1 MISDQVY
8 NVLTNGIGHIGCT
21 SSSLRPFHADPL
33 GICCDQATNTI
44 VCCLNR
50 KTNKLF
56 LEQLEIGSRVSLFAA
71 VISHE
76 AYNLKGAVTELRDVN
91 DYESQV
97 CDALRE
103 KMYGFYGE
111 LGIPKNLALVLG
123 AGMMTILCRRPLDE
137 TVQYSPQLDALQ
149 AMLLSIFQEMRGLAS
164 TDDHRCHHRLC
175 L

>member
-44 VCCLNR
+44 VCCLNK
-50 KTNKLF
+50 KTSKLF
-56 LEQLEIGSRVSLFAA
+56 LEHLEIGSRVSLFAA

-76 AYNLKGAVTELRDVN
+76 AYNLKGAVTKLRDVN
-91 DYESQV
+91 DDESQV
-97 CDALRE
+97 CDDLRE

-111 LGIPKNLALVLG
+111 LGIPKNLADRYWLKPIDIAVVFSVDKVFVQTPG
-123 AGMMTILCRRPLDE
+123 PDAGKEI
-137 TVQYSPQLDALQ
+137 
-149 AMLLSIFQEMRGLAS
+149 
-164 TDDHRCHHRLC
+164 
-175 L
+175 

>member
-44 VCCLNR
+44 VCCLNK

-56 LEQLEIGSRVSLFAA
+56 LDHLAIGSRVSLFAT

-76 AYNLKGAVTELRDVN
+76 AYNLKGSGQKLAAVRLLR
-91 DYESQV
+91 Y
-97 CDALRE
+97 C
-103 KMYGFYGE
+103 FY
-111 LGIPKNLALVLG
+111 IILV
-123 AGMMTILCRRPLDE
+123 
-137 TVQYSPQLDALQ
+137 
-149 AMLLSIFQEMRGLAS
+149 
-164 TDDHRCHHRLC
+164 
-175 L
+175 

>member
-1 MISDQVY
+1 M
-8 NVLTNGIGHIGCT
+8 
-21 SSSLRPFHADPL
+21 F
-33 GICCDQATNTI
+33 
-44 VCCLNR
+44 
-50 KTNKLF
+50 F

-111 LGIPKNLALVLG
+111 LGIPKNLADRYWLKPIDIAVVFSVDKVFVQTPG
-123 AGMMTILCRRPLDE
+123 PDAGKEI
-137 TVQYSPQLDALQ
+137 
-149 AMLLSIFQEMRGLAS
+149 
-164 TDDHRCHHRLC
+164 
-175 L
+175 